1 MGYGD
6 SLMNTTLALRPSA
19 RTITASFALGM
30 GVVLLAGC
38 APLVTSEAP
47 AADTTAVNFDDS
59 RNYLFNAVES
69 RFDSTETVVV
79 EESLEDLLPSQEFSV
94 EGSEAQ
100 SLAGGIVFGTITDVA
115 PGVSYTINPDDEL
128 NDVEL
133 PFDSPEAMWRVAVL
147 TIDIDNALGEEVDS
161 DRTVTVGYVID
172 ATLNLDLALDGFD
185 KLNGVALVLNRPGK
199 FEFDESL
206 YSVRWSGA
214 LLGEV
219 SSENEISFPGLG
231 DESDEFVGE
240 LTTVDAVV
248 KADKKRKKVVK
259 VDVEQNQYV
268 RSDR

>member
-1 MGYGD
+1 MTITTAIRTTAL
-6 SLMNTTLALRPSA
+6 STLALG
-19 RTITASFALGM
+19 L

-38 APLVTSEAP
+38 APLVTPESA
-47 AADTTAVNFDDS
+47 TTAETTINLDDS

-79 EESLEDLLPSQEFSV
+79 EENLEDLLPSQEFSV

-115 PGVSYTINPDDEL
+115 PGAAYTINPSDEL
-128 NDVEL
+128 NDIEL
-133 PFDSPEAMWRVAVL
+133 PFDSADAMWRVAVL
-147 TIDIDNALGEEVDS
+147 TVDIDSGLGDDVDS
-161 DRTVTVGYVID
+161 VSKVKVGYVID

-219 SSENEISFPGLG
+219 SAKDEISFPGLG
-231 DESDEFVGE
+231 DESDAFVGD

-248 KADKKRKKVVK
+248 KSNKKKKKVVK